1 MRIRSILGI
10 ATLGA
15 FLGTACAEKPGT
27 KPDDGKDGKDAK
39 DAKDAK
45 DGKDGKDR
53 TKPKPPAK
61 VAEPK

>member
-27 KPDDGKDGKDAK
+27 KPDDGKDGKDGK
-39 DAKDAK
+39 DAKDA
-45 DGKDGKDR
+45 KDGKDR